1 MKRLSR
7 LGLILASLYV
17 LFTLFCV
24 VRTEFCFRKDGLV
37 CAIGY
42 FLPGMPWS
50 LSLDLIPDRLF
61 RSLGA
66 KLGEAVSLGI
76 PTISTLLNLYLAY
89 WYGRVMEE
97 GRRNPRHGNRMGSLI

>member
-24 VRTEFCFRKDGLV
+24 VRTEFCFRNDGLA

-50 LSLDLIPDRLF
+50 LSLGLIPDGLL

-66 KLGEAVSLGI
+66 KLGVAVFLGI

-97 GRRNPRHGNRMGSLI
+97 GRRSRIL